1 MGKTYKGCFAAV
13 FIFLDFLVLL
23 LSYRITQAPGLYYIF
38 TGIILLSTIFYIIY
52 KLYPH
57 FLHFPDTIC
66 DLLFFN
72 HHLREKVLKDF
83 FILFS
88 FQSHLLG
95 CILADPHSVPY
106 SSA

>member
-52 KLYPH
+52 K
-57 FLHFPDTIC
+57 
-66 DLLFFN
+66 
-72 HHLREKVLKDF
+72 VG
-83 FILFS
+83 S
-88 FQSHLLG
+88 
-95 CILADPHSVPY
+95 
-106 SSA
+106 